1 MDEGNGRGTRWRVT
15 VINSPPSGGSKE
27 NDGEGSY
34 DRGGRVCQRE
44 ANEIVLKFH
53 LAGAR

>member
-1 MDEGNGRGTRWRVT
+1 MDEGNERGTRWRVT